1 MSQDE
6 LLNRM
11 EDYTKVSDTIEAME
25 QGLLGVALVDQ
36 RDHPMELTDLL
47 PDHDYADKIIKDLKA
62 YQDDLCDQ
70 ICKGLKERRTE

>member
-6 LLNRM
+6 LLNLM

-25 QGLLGVALVDQ
+25 QGLMGVALVDQ

-47 PDHDYADKIIKDLKA
+47 PDHDYAARIVEDLKA
-62 YQDDLCDQ
+62 YLDDLCDQ